1 MYLYSVNKSKCSD
14 INKIICNNYSMNTYA
29 DRLKQAMKARNID
42 QSALA
47 RLVGVKQQSIQYLC
61 RQGKQS
67 VHSVK
72 IAGILKI
79 SASWLTDGTGDMEL
93 STESIFIDRY
103 KKLNAHQKK
112 VFDLMMDQI
121 NEKTQE
127 KAEKAEKTLDNQVVK
142 ARGGGERCNLRKNP
156 KRPWAVI
163 AGSSAEAISVADNL
177 LPSLML

>member
-47 RLVGVKQQSIQYLC
+47 RLVGVKQQSIKYLC

-72 IAGILKI
+72 IADILKI
-79 SASWLTDGTGDMEL
+79 SAPWLTDGTGDMEL

-112 VFDLMMDQI
+112 AFELMMDLVDQGA
-121 NEKTQE
+121 NMTMEK
-127 KAEKAEKTLDNQVVK
+127 K
-142 ARGGGERCNLRKNP
+142 
-156 KRPWAVI
+156 
-163 AGSSAEAISVADNL
+163 
-177 LPSLML
+177 